1 VSGLRPRAAL
11 VRLAR
16 DTRGASLTELALVTP
31 LLFVF
36 FAGIIDLGQGLSE
49 RFTMQQA
56 VNRSLELLQAGPQEA
71 DAESDQVDY
80 SYLTA
85 EAAAAADVPPENV
98 TLRRWLECDN
108 VPQPD
113 FAGDCDADEDTAR
126 YLQLRIEKEY
136 EGWLFLDGYRMAATG
151 AMRIQ

>member
-1 VSGLRPRAAL
+1 MRPRAAL
-11 VRLAR
+11 ARLAG
-16 DTRGASLTELALVTP
+16 DTRGASLTELALVAP

-36 FAGIIDLGQGLSE
+36 FAGIIDFGQGLSE

-56 VNRSLELLQAGPQEA
+56 VNRSLELLQAGPLEA
-71 DAESDQVDY
+71 DADSDEVDY
-80 SYLTA
+80 SPLIA

-108 VPQPD
+108 APQPD
-113 FAGDCDADEDTAR
+113 FDGDCDAGEDKAR

-136 EGWLFLDGYRMAATG
+136 EGWLFLDGYQMAATG